1 MRSYLALFG
10 RAAVGFGQDKCMSF
24 AAAISY
30 FALFSIFP
38 LLLFIVSFLGF
49 FVHSSAQRENM
60 VNAVVAV
67 LGPGIGRTALT
78 AQVDTFAGGHGGIG
92 AFGLVL
98 AIWSASAVFG
108 AIRTGLNAAWDVTQP
123 GPIVPRK
130 LRDLGTVMA
139 IGCLMLVGLAVTG
152 FLTAIAGFGPHLFG
166 HPIGHIT
173 QKLSALVALAGP
185 PSISFVA
192 FALMYYLIPQTKIQL
207 RDVWLGALSAAVL
220 FQATQL
226 AFGVYVANF
235 AHYDRLYGSLG
246 AVIAFLFFMYISA
259 NILLFGGEI
268 TRQYADQ
275 RLRTDADDQPGLPGM
290 QPPLPSRLVG
300 MLKGLFVSR

>member
-1 MRSYLALFG
+1 MRAYLTLFG
-10 RAAVGFGQDKCMSF
+10 RALVGFGQDRCMSF

-38 LLLFIVSFLGF
+38 LLLFVVSFLGF
-49 FVHSSAQRENM
+49 FVHSPAQREHM
-60 VNAVVAV
+60 VTAVVAV

-78 AQVDTFAGGHGGIG
+78 AGVNAFAGGHGGIG
-92 AFGLVL
+92 AFGLVV

-130 LRDLGTVMA
+130 LRDLATVMA
-139 IGCLMLVGLAVTG
+139 IGCLMLVSLALTG
-152 FLTAIAGFGPHLFG
+152 FLTALEGFGPHLLG
-166 HPIGHIT
+166 HPIDHLT
-173 QKLSALVALAGP
+173 QKLSTLLAFAGP
-185 PSISFVA
+185 PAISFVA
-192 FALMYYLIPQTKIQL
+192 FALMYYLIPQAKIQL
-207 RDVWLGALSAAVL
+207 RDVWLGALAAAIL
-220 FQATQL
+220 FQAAQL
-226 AFGVYVANF
+226 AFGVYVGHF

-259 NILLFGGEI
+259 NILLLGGEI

-275 RLRTDADDQPGLPGM
+275 RLNADADDQPALPGM